1 MMQCCLVAQSSK
13 YNIYCPP
20 KCKRLSC
27 ISLQSKTQMITKFFQ
42 LCGTKLKKKTF
53 QYTLF
58 LNLHWYGS
66 FDNRFKS
73 TATTQVIPMVSYKY
87 IALFLNSALTAV
99 VYFVIIEGMM
109 CPFTVVGGLGGHP
122 SDK

>member
-1 MMQCCLVAQSSK
+1 
-13 YNIYCPP
+13 
-20 KCKRLSC
+20 
-27 ISLQSKTQMITKFFQ
+27 MITKFFQ
-42 LCGTKLKKKTF
+42 LCGTKFEKKDF
-53 QYTLF
+53 SIYIF
-58 LNLHWYGS
+58 SNLHWDGS

-73 TATTQVIPMVSYKY
+73 TATTQVIPMVSSKY